1 MATAESTILPGIS
14 YFYLPVI
21 ACFHQVSFA
30 YRYGSRRRMADSKK
44 RDDNNNNN
52 PEVAVRSPRIVSLL
66 PSITELVAC
75 LGAGDHIVGITH
87 ECDFPLSV
95 VNRTAS
101 TSTST
106 LPPPVV
112 VTTSDISPYT
122 MTQEEIHTA
131 VCGSLKNGHSLYGLR
146 SDLLKSTRPDIIFT
160 QSLCDV
166 CAVSYG
172 VVVETCAKMVGT
184 PPPTDEDQDNSH
196 DDDNNFN
203 PKIISLEPSN
213 LQDVFVTLRVAADA
227 MGPPFVD
234 RAVTAIDGLR
244 CDIETIR
251 RIVATAAGG
260 RHRRRP
266 PRVAFLEWHS
276 PFFCGGHWIADM
288 MQVAGAHYDMCPSG
302 KRSFAI
308 TDEELSEYDPDY
320 VLIGP
325 CGFSLEQSL
334 KDTRELLYGVGKK
347 KENATDDQ
355 QKSHYQRVEWWK
367 SLRAVQEGNVFCLDG
382 NGYYAR
388 PGPRLVQGAGIIAA
402 CIHGTEVA
410 QELGER
416 LAPSAAYHRIIPED
430 LC

>member
-1 MATAESTILPGIS
+1 MT
-14 YFYLPVI
+14 
-21 ACFHQVSFA
+21 
-30 YRYGSRRRMADSKK
+30 DSKK
-44 RDDNNNNN
+44 RNDNNNNN
-52 PEVAVRSPRIVSLL
+52 NTEVIVPSSPRIVSLL

-87 ECDFPLSV
+87 ECDFPPSV
-95 VNRTAS
+95 VKRT

-172 VVVETCAKMVGT
+172 VVVETCAKMVVT
-184 PPPTDEDQDNSH
+184 PPPPPPPDEDQDNRH
-196 DDDNNFN
+196 DDNIFN
-203 PKIISLEPSN
+203 PKIVSLEPSN

-234 RAVTAIDGLR
+234 RAVTAIAGLQS
-244 CDIETIR
+244 DIETVRQI
-251 RIVATAAGG
+251 AAGG
-260 RHRRRP
+260 SRRRN

-320 VLIGP
+320 ILIGP

-334 KDTRELLYGVGKK
+334 RDTREVLYGVGKK